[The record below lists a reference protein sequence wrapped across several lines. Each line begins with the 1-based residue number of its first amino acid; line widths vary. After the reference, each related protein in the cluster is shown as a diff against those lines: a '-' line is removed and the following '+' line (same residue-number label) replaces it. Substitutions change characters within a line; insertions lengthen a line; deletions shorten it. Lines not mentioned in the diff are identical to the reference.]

1 MKKELCAQTV
11 NAEIKAENGVLMIVR
26 SRKSE
31 RITAVFNME
40 TARSFAGAGKIL
52 YEQNYNGKTLG
63 LNGVIVFKEKI

>member
-1 MKKELCAQTV
+1 M
-11 NAEIKAENGVLMIVR
+11 MIVR